1 MRIYNDKYLSVTSI
15 IELREPFNK
24 ESFSKWC
31 ISHRLDENL
40 VSSTSRILG
49 EKVSEYLNDISSG
62 LQGITAPQVD
72 MLEGRLCSAMDGF
85 LEEWELVST
94 EREVVCEEL
103 GYAGRYDGIIR
114 RKGTHDILLVDWKT
128 FGAWKKGLYKRDS
141 KKIKHTTW
149 QLTLYANALKW
160 SNGLGVVIFKNNGTW
175 ELERVKFDDEIVG
188 WVRDNIDLI
197 FKVIE
202 DEKKKI
208 TLEKV

>member
-1 MRIYNDKYLSVTSI
+1 MRIYQDKYLSVTSI
-15 IELREPFNK
+15 IELRDPFDK
-24 ESFSKWC
+24 GSFTRWC
-31 ISHRLDENL
+31 LSNGLDEKL

-94 EREVVCEEL
+94 EREVFCEEL

-128 FGAWKKGLYKRDS
+128 FGAWRKGLYKRDS

-149 QLTLYANALKW
+149 QLTLYANALNW
-160 SNGLGVVIFKNNGTW
+160 SSGLGVVIFKNDGTW
-175 ELERVKFDDEIVG
+175 ELERVKFDDEMIE
-188 WVRDNIDLI
+188 WVKTHKDLI
-197 FKVIE
+197 FKTIQ
-202 DEKKKI
+202 DEKGKK
-208 TLEKV
+208 T